1 MYISPTKENEMDKV
15 KIRAEIMW
23 PYLDRVN
30 DYTGKYQVDLA
41 NLSDAAV
48 SALEEL
54 GIAVNNKEGKGNYI
68 VCKSTKP
75 IHAYNPTGET
85 LEGVAIGN
93 GSKAVAMIGFYDW
106 TYGAK
111 KGRSPSL
118 KKLVVED
125 LVMYE
130 GGDAPVAITDD
141 DEIL

>member
-1 MYISPTKENEMDKV
+1 MEKV

-54 GIAVNNKEGKGNYI
+54 GIAVNNKEGKGNFV

-75 IHAYNPTGET
+75 IHAYDKNGEVID
-85 LEGVAIGN
+85 GVPIGN
-93 GSKAVAMIGFYDW
+93 GSKAIALVGFYDW
-106 TYGAK
+106 SYGAK

-118 KKLVVED
+118 KKLVVEE
-125 LVMYE
+125 LVTYE
-130 GGDAPVAITDD
+130 GGDIPESIADD